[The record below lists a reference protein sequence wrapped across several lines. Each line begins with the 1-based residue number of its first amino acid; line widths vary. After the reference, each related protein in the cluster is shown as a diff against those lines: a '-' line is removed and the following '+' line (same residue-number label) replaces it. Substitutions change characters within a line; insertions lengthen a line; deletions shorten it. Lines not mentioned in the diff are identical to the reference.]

1 MSHDLPTPLY
11 LTRRDAARNMAR
23 FYVLSLEETLFGE
36 IALVRN
42 WGRIGSAGQMQR
54 QTFDGRGAA
63 VRVYQ
68 RLLKAKQRKGYR
80 APAG

>member
-1 MSHDLPTPLY
+1 MSHDLPSPLY
-11 LTRRDAARNMAR
+11 LTCRDAARNMAR

-63 VRVYQ
+63 VTVYQ
-68 RLLKAKQRKGYR
+68 RLLKAKQHKGYR
-80 APAG
+80 APAA